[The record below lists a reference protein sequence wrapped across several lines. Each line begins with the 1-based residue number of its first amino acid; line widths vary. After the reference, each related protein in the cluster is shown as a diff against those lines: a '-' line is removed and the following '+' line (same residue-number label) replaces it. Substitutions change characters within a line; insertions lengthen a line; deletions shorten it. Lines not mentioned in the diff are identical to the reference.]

1 MLHPK
6 QTQHLFL
13 TIQAEKL
20 CTACTVNIK
29 EESSLLSNTVVG
41 TVDRYTART
50 TEGHCKKKQP
60 VFTHVAFAHFV
71 QICDKLKNMFVH
83 IECFHLN
90 ILFCDRFVYVTFKL
104 N

>member
-29 EESSLLSNTVVG
+29 EESSLLSDTVVG

-50 TEGHCKKKQP
+50 TEGHCKKNNPYLLMWLLHTLSK
-60 VFTHVAFAHFV
+60 
-71 QICDKLKNMFVH
+71 
-83 IECFHLN
+83 
-90 ILFCDRFVYVTFKL
+90 YVT